1 MSIPAISMLT
11 GNPSGIGFWCHDRVA
26 GLMPVFFPGIR
37 VHTGAGVPGKEYG
50 RLLLMTGSFRSALQ
64 GFFSRIPERIGYATD
79 MRRFLL
85 TRPLKPPGS
94 REHHHSLDYV
104 RLAEAAGGSGTSHV
118 PAPAVESSSDPHIA
132 LFPGA
137 RYGGAK
143 RWPGFRELAFR
154 LTTETGLE
162 TVLYGS
168 TDEREFLLELTS
180 GIEGCSAASGLDIP
194 TLASVLRGSVLT
206 VGNDSGGVHLAA
218 ALGIPTVTIFGSTS
232 PEWTAPMGRHAVQV
246 TAGLECSPCYR
257 RSCPRGGAE
266 CLRRISTEEVLNES
280 LALLKRS
287 GGYGNA

>member
-1 MSIPAISMLT
+1 MSIPAISMLA
-11 GNPSGIGFWCHDRVA
+11 GNPAGIGFWSHDRVA

-37 VHTGAGVPGKEYG
+37 VHTGPRVSGKDYG
-50 RLLLMTGSFRSALQ
+50 TLLLMAGSFRSALQ
-64 GFFSRIPERIGYATD
+64 GFLSRVPERIGYATD
-79 MRRFLL
+79 MRRILL

-94 REHHHSLDYV
+94 REHHHSLDYL
-104 RLAEAAGGSGTSHV
+104 RLAEVAGGSGTPHV
-118 PAPAVESSSDPHIA
+118 PAPAVEPSSTPHAA

-154 LTTETGLE
+154 LTKETGLK

-168 TDEREFLLELTS
+168 ADEREYLLDLAS
-180 GIEGCSAASGLDIP
+180 GIECCSAASGLDIP
-194 TLASVLRGSVLT
+194 GLAAALMGSVLT

-232 PEWTAPMGRHAVQV
+232 PEWTAPMGRHAARV

-257 RSCPRGGAE
+257 RNCPRGEAE
-266 CLRRISTEEVLNES
+266 CLRRISAGEVLNES

-287 GGYGNA
+287 GEYGNA